1 MGSAVPRHGRPHCP
15 APRSPAGDV
24 AHHRDAELGFQVDA
38 VGDAGGDDDL
48 WGRLG

>member
-1 MGSAVPRHGRPHCP
+1 MGSTVPWHGRPRCP

-24 AHHRDAELGFQVDA
+24 AHYGDAKLGFQVDA
-38 VGDAGGDDDL
+38 IGDAGGDDDL